1 MQLSSVSGKR
11 ERTVNCVTVT
21 SCSTEWLLHNYLP
34 LTPFSMSISPRNPRQ
49 RSFNNYHES
58 HCLNQDWLWKCGFG
72 VCNVRLWRRY
82 IPSLMISQSS
92 CIGKGYGQSEDHP
105 KPYLIFIIMYN
116 AHLNTSQLS
125 RHSIGLELLFHY
137 FISPA
142 SFPVCCVFSWHVLSM
157 SLIPLCL
164 NSWINESAWAN
175 CLWLPEQSWE

>member
-58 HCLNQDWLWKCGFG
+58 HCLNQDWLWRFGFG

-105 KPYLIFIIMYN
+105 KPIYLIFIIMYN
-116 AHLNTSQLS
+116 VHLNTSQWVCRVDIQLDWNCFF
-125 RHSIGLELLFHY
+125 ITLLTSFHQ
-137 FISPA
+137 
-142 SFPVCCVFSWHVLSM
+142 PVFQFAVFLADMFYPCPWFHCV
-157 SLIPLCL
+157 
-164 NSWINESAWAN
+164 
-175 CLWLPEQSWE
+175 